1 VLPGASASLRR
12 HSDDDQSDW
21 SAEFE
26 IEAGN
31 AAVSA
36 ARGTSVLLSLPHAVA
51 VVRGAAAAEASAGFS
66 RISVLEGSAAFLPK
80 GPLLAA
86 LLDGRTAN
94 PVAGAVVRAALA
106 SAPLVRAGEALEA
119 ATPADACEAAYSA
132 LLVGAERAISN
143 GFVLDAAA
151 DPRPFIAAA
160 GSPAAEALEAALSAY
175 RPRRLS
181 PDERTALSALDAC
194 PSTER
199 LAARPIPPA
208 SWAARSR
215 RWHPRWPLPGN
226 HRVDVRLVVH
236 RNPDDRGPFGGEGR
250 TESLQGVVGLSEVQ
264 RAEPEAF
271 GDKGEVRP
279 RREREA
285 TKFSR

>member
-1 VLPGASASLRR
+1 MSVSSAAEDSAASAAALARVAAVRGVPRRGGATGAPVSAGEGIAPGDILRTDGYSSADILVPFASGESVLRVLPGASASLRR

-132 LLVGAERAISN
+132 LLVGSERAISN

-181 PDERTALSALDAC
+181 PDERTALSALDG
-194 PSTER
+194 
-199 LAARPIPPA
+199 
-208 SWAARSR
+208 
-215 RWHPRWPLPGN
+215 LPQHGA
-226 HRVDVRLVVH
+226 
-236 RNPDDRGPFGGEGR
+236 PGR
-250 TESLQGVVGLSEVQ
+250 
-264 RAEPEAF
+264 
-271 GDKGEVRP
+271 
-279 RREREA
+279 
-285 TKFSR
+285 